1 MNRLR
6 STWAKRW
13 MAALL
18 VASLLPVT
26 FATAMQAARPTDS
39 FGDWVRGQL
48 RVPADA
54 AVERALDAAEAQR
67 AGSLEAFLHVFVEA
81 YEAEA
86 PGQPLAD
93 IFDAPA
99 RSNESLITYLASRF
113 RGLVADALPPRTALQ
128 AAQTAQALTPERS
141 GPAGSALLD
150 VRRVILPS
158 WARAMPLA
166 PAPRFVVAVWQLSA
180 AQPLGP

>member
-1 MNRLR
+1 
-6 STWAKRW
+6 

-26 FATAMQAARPTDS
+26 FATAMQAAQPTDS

-48 RVPADA
+48 RTTADA
-54 AVERALDAAEAQR
+54 AVERALAEAESHR

-81 YEAEA
+81 YEDEA

-93 IFDAPA
+93 IFAAPA
-99 RSNESLITYLASRF
+99 RSNDALITYLASRF

-128 AAQTAQALTPERS
+128 AAQMAQALTPERGAAAS
-141 GPAGSALLD
+141 TALLD
-150 VRRVILPS
+150 
-158 WARAMPLA
+158 AHAA
-166 PAPRFVVAVWQLSA
+166 PAPQHARPALRAVEAPFVTDVRRFSA